1 MLLGRPWIYDTKAV
15 PSSLYQKVQF
25 PHEGAI
31 VTIYGDTLIVPK
43 PIFDI
48 DFEKEPLTLDGFENK
63 RLGFERKE
71 EEMEKIP
78 MDFAPYGNYN
88 VVAMMRKMNYLP
100 GMNLGRT
107 VKKSTIQVL
116 MIPTATPLF
125 RLGYKPTNNDLLKME
140 VRKMARAKAKA
151 KGLPCPPEPLKPY
164 TPTLNGKFVKAG
176 ESQRYWG
183 FLKLRFDPVTKT
195 MVPGF
200 EILLDCNNNV
210 LEPKKEDTTQVPTD
224 WVDGMD
230 PNTMTTLLGD
240 PICNIEEEEYQEAC
254 HHALKSPY
262 ELRANDED
270 EERGAA
276 PSDDEDESDDKSDS
290 SSDSNSSDNGHDDN
304 ENNTDSESNTSRDYD
319 SQYSGNDWGEPPS
332 DREDKDVDLFYEKY
346 DADVDYYD
354 EDINDDAKTNRW
366 SDIDSD

>member
-1 MLLGRPWIYDTKAV
+1 MLLGRPWIYDTKAI
-15 PSSLYQKVQF
+15 PYSLYQKVQF
-25 PHEGAI
+25 SHEGAI
-31 VTIYGDTLIVPK
+31 VTIYGDTLTVPK
-43 PIFDI
+43 PIFGI
-48 DFEKEPLTLDGFENK
+48 DFEKEPLTL
-63 RLGFERKE
+63 RKE

-125 RLGYKPTNNDLLKME
+125 KLCYKPTDNDLLEME
-140 VRKMARAKAKA
+140 VRKMAQAKAKE

-210 LEPKKEDTTQVPTD
+210 LEPKKEDTT
-224 WVDGMD
+224 
-230 PNTMTTLLGD
+230 
-240 PICNIEEEEYQEAC
+240 
-254 HHALKSPY
+254 
-262 ELRANDED
+262 
-270 EERGAA
+270 
-276 PSDDEDESDDKSDS
+276 
-290 SSDSNSSDNGHDDN
+290 
-304 ENNTDSESNTSRDYD
+304 
-319 SQYSGNDWGEPPS
+319 
-332 DREDKDVDLFYEKY
+332 
-346 DADVDYYD
+346 
-354 EDINDDAKTNRW
+354 
-366 SDIDSD
+366 

>member
-1 MLLGRPWIYDTKAV
+1 MLLGRPWIYDTKAI

-31 VTIYGDTLIVPK
+31 VTIYGDTLTVPK
-43 PIFDI
+43 PIFGI
-48 DFEKEPLTLDGFENK
+48 DFEKEPLTL
-63 RLGFERKE
+63 RKE

-125 RLGYKPTNNDLLKME
+125 KLGYKPTDNDLLEME
-140 VRKMARAKAKA
+140 VRKTARAKAKS

-195 MVPGF
+195 MVLGF

-210 LEPKKEDTTQVPTD
+210 LEPKKEDTT
-224 WVDGMD
+224 
-230 PNTMTTLLGD
+230 
-240 PICNIEEEEYQEAC
+240 
-254 HHALKSPY
+254 
-262 ELRANDED
+262 
-270 EERGAA
+270 
-276 PSDDEDESDDKSDS
+276 
-290 SSDSNSSDNGHDDN
+290 
-304 ENNTDSESNTSRDYD
+304 
-319 SQYSGNDWGEPPS
+319 
-332 DREDKDVDLFYEKY
+332 
-346 DADVDYYD
+346 
-354 EDINDDAKTNRW
+354 
-366 SDIDSD
+366 

>member
-1 MLLGRPWIYDTKAV
+1 MLLGRPWIYDTEAI

-25 PHEGAI
+25 PYEGAI
-31 VTIYGDTLIVPK
+31 VTIYGDTLTLPK
-43 PIFDI
+43 PIFGI

-71 EEMEKIP
+71 EEMEKIL

-116 MIPTATPLF
+116 MIPTVTPPF
-125 RLGYKPTNNDLLKME
+125 RLGYKPIDNDLLEME

-151 KGLPCPPEPLKPY
+151 KGPPCPPEPLKPY

-176 ESQRYWG
+176 ESQCYWG
-183 FLKLRFDPVTKT
+183 FLKPRFDPVTKT

-210 LEPKKEDTTQVPTD
+210 LEPKKEDTT
-224 WVDGMD
+224 
-230 PNTMTTLLGD
+230 
-240 PICNIEEEEYQEAC
+240 
-254 HHALKSPY
+254 
-262 ELRANDED
+262 
-270 EERGAA
+270 
-276 PSDDEDESDDKSDS
+276 
-290 SSDSNSSDNGHDDN
+290 
-304 ENNTDSESNTSRDYD
+304 
-319 SQYSGNDWGEPPS
+319 
-332 DREDKDVDLFYEKY
+332 
-346 DADVDYYD
+346 
-354 EDINDDAKTNRW
+354 
-366 SDIDSD
+366 